1 MPEFND
7 IRRPLL
13 ALAAGAGVF
22 AFAPA
27 CSNETPEPTA
37 ADTGGATG
45 ETADEDIRE
54 DVYTGVRGLVVSLP
68 QPGNPASE
76 LRIRHEH
83 IPTFRNKDGE
93 IGVNARGV
101 PGMAAM
107 EMPFPVADGLDISG
121 MSVGDTIAF
130 DFTVRWGV
138 GPSWFITRYEVLD
151 PGTEL
156 DFTNRDA
163 DGNPIGAPAA
173 P

>member
-1 MPEFND
+1 MPAIND
-7 IRRPLL
+7 ITRPLL

-22 AFAPA
+22 AFVPA
-27 CSNETPEPTA
+27 CSDETPRTPDAGRA
-37 ADTGGATG
+37 ADD
-45 ETADEDIRE
+45 TARQ

-83 IPTFRNKDGE
+83 IPTFLNKDGE

-107 EMPFPVADGLDISG
+107 EMPFPVAEGLDISG
-121 MSVGDTIAF
+121 MSVGDVVAF

-163 DGNPIGAPAA
+163 DGNPIGAPG